1 MEEKE
6 ELRANAGGWVCA
18 HLGIGADD
26 AQAKVARD
34 RLANA
39 LAAYRARLVP
49 EAPASEFE
57 GVASSRGGAPGGSIG
72 QRV

>member
-1 MEEKE
+1 MEDEG
-6 ELRANAGGWVCA
+6 ELRTNVGGWVCA

-34 RLANA
+34 RLTNA

-49 EAPASEFE
+49 EAPAPEFE
-57 GVASSRGGAPGGSIG
+57 EVASSRGGAPGGSIG

>member
-57 GVASSRGGAPGGSIG
+57 GSLPPGAPGGSIG